1 MGRDKALLPLGDSN
15 FINALARTFL
25 AQLDPVVAVVGHHA
39 DEIRGA
45 LDPKL
50 RIAVNQDYD
59 RGMLSSLQT
68 GLRAIPADSP
78 AAVFTLVDH
87 PNLRPETL
95 RALLHEWRGE
105 PLAIPRYRG
114 ERGHPVL
121 LRRDVVEELLA
132 LEPTASPKPTVR
144 GRYPEALFLDLDDP
158 AIVEDIDTPERLEA
172 IRRNR

>member
-1 MGRDKALLPLGDSN
+1 MASDDESAPAKPALPPPPRLRGAAAGKPLASPSGLLGDG
-15 FINALARTFL
+15 
-25 AQLDPVVAVVGHHA
+25 P
-39 DEIRGA
+39 
-45 LDPKL
+45 
-50 RIAVNQDYD
+50 
-59 RGMLSSLQT
+59 QT
-68 GLRAIPADSP
+68 RRPADSP

-132 LEPTASPKPTVR
+132 LEPTASPKPAVR